1 MARPRTPTAVLE
13 LTGAFQKDPQRRECR
28 EGEPAANGP
37 LGDPPA
43 GFAADRELLEIW
55 DELVS
60 LVPANVLARA
70 DRWTVELACRM
81 MRLLRKGGFKAAELN
96 ILLSCLSRMGLTP
109 ADRSKVSIPKPSEEI
124 DELAALAA
132 EGKAGRLQ

>member
-13 LTGAFQKDPQRRECR
+13 LTGAFQKDPQRRR
-28 EGEPAANGP
+28 EGEPVTNGP

-43 GFAADRELLEIW
+43 SFTEDLLEIW
-55 DELVS
+55 QELVS

-81 MRLLRKGGFKAAELN
+81 MALLRQGDFKAAELN

-109 ADRSKVSIPKPSEEI
+109 ADRSKIAVPKQTEEL

-132 EGKAGRLQ
+132 EGRAHRLH